1 MAKKKKEVD
10 KNKIRKNMTK
20 NAQALDILIRSRH
33 PIIYIVTHEEDRVM
47 SDIEDIATLTEKTVY
62 TWDCVKGIV
71 CNEKNVKPTNDP
83 NGGQADETDPYGVL
97 DFISKNVD
105 DIDRKDKDESKR
117 EGSFFVLCDFFR
129 YLQGNVDPKIERQ
142 LRVIANDIV
151 RIYSTIL
158 IVSPELHIPSSLDKR
173 VTVVNYDYPTKPEI
187 ENHLDYLLKN
197 VKSLPGFER
206 YKLTAPERESVIK
219 ATQGLT
225 LQEADN
231 AYSKS
236 LVETRTISAQ
246 KINEEKKQII
256 LKNGLLEFVE
266 TEESMESIGGMK
278 YLVEWLKKRKE
289 AFTDRAA
296 EYGLPSPNGLLL
308 IGIQGCGKS
317 LAAKATAIEWQMP
330 LLRLDIGRMFG
341 GFVGDSERNIRD
353 ALSIA
358 ESVAPCVLWLDEV
371 DKGISGVQS
380 SGRTD
385 GGTTSRVYGTLLTW
399 LQEKDKPVFVMATAN
414 NVVDRLD
421 PAFLRK
427 GRFDDI
433 FFVNLPTHK
442 ERVEIAKIHLEKRRR
457 DPNNFDLE
465 VFSEETK
472 EFSGAEIEGC
482 IYDALHEG
490 FYDGAREITTDD
502 LVEAAREIHPLAEV
516 MAADL
521 TELRNWA
528 ITRAKNAAFKISPEE
543 RKGEGAERVSS
554 LEID

>member
-10 KNKIRKNMTK
+10 KNKIRKNMTN

-47 SDIEDIATLTEKTVY
+47 TDIEDIATLTEKTVY
-62 TWDCVKGIV
+62 NWDCVNGIV
-71 CNEKNVKPTNDP
+71 CNEKNVKPNDP
-83 NGGQADETDPYGVL
+83 NNQQDETDPYAVL
-97 DFISKNVD
+97 DFIRKNVD

-129 YLQGNVDPKIERQ
+129 WLQNPIDPKIERM

-151 RIYSTIL
+151 RIYSTII
-158 IVSPELHIPSSLDKR
+158 IVSPERHIPSSLDKR
-173 VTVVNYDYPTKPEI
+173 VTIVDYDYPTKPEI

-197 VKSLPGFER
+197 VKSLPGFEK
-206 YKLTAPERESVIK
+206 YTLKPNEREAVIK

-266 TEESMESIGGMK
+266 TKENMEDIGGMK

-289 AFTDRAA
+289 AFTDKAMN
-296 EYGLPSPNGLLL
+296 YGLPVPNGLLL

-317 LAAKATAIEWQMP
+317 LAAKATAIEWEMP

-385 GGTTSRVYGTLLTW
+385 GGTTSRVYGTMLTW
-399 LQEKDKPVFVMATAN
+399 LQEKTKPVFVIATAN

-433 FFVNLPTHK
+433 FFVNLPMHK
-442 ERVEIAKIHLEKRRR
+442 ERVEIAKIHIEKRNRNS
-457 DPNNFDLE
+457 DDFDLE
-465 VFSEETK
+465 QIADATK

-490 FYDGAREITTDD
+490 FYDGGREITTEDI
-502 LVEAAREIHPLAEV
+502 VTAADELFPLAEV
-516 MAADL
+516 MGEEL
-521 TELRNWA
+521 GELRNWA
-528 ITRAKNAAFKISPEE
+528 IDRAKNAAVKIGPKE
-543 RKGEGAERVSS
+543 RKADGADRVSS

>member
-1 MAKKKKEVD
+1 MSKKKKVAD
-10 KNKIRKNMTK
+10 KDKIRKNMSQ
-20 NAQALDILIRSRH
+20 NAQKLDVLIRSRH

-47 SDIEDIATLTEKTVY
+47 TDIADIASLSDKTVFN
-62 TWDCVKGIV
+62 WDCVKGV
-71 CNEKNVKPTNDP
+71 ACSDKNVKPNDS
-83 NGGQADETDPYGVL
+83 NSQTDETDPYAIL
-97 DFISKNVD
+97 DFIRKNVD

-129 YLQGNVDPKIERQ
+129 YLQDPVDPKIERM

-151 RIYSTIL
+151 RIYSTII
-158 IVSPELHIPSSLDKR
+158 IVSPILNIPSSLDKR
-173 VTVVNYDYPTKPEI
+173 VTIVNYELPTKSEI
-187 ENHLDYLLKN
+187 ETHLDYLLGN
-197 VKSLPGFER
+197 VTCLPGFEN
-206 YKLTAPERESVIK
+206 YKLETTEREEVIK

-236 LVETRTISAQ
+236 LVETRTISSV
-246 KINEEKKQII
+246 KISEEKKQII

-266 TEESMESIGGMK
+266 TKESMEDIGGMK
-278 YLVEWLKKRKE
+278 YLVEWLKKRKM
-289 AFTDRAA
+289 AFSDAA
-296 EYGLPSPNGLLL
+296 AAYGLPAPNGLLL

-317 LAAKATAIEWQMP
+317 LAAKATAIEWKMP
-330 LLRLDIGRMFG
+330 LLRLDLGRMFG

-353 ALSIA
+353 ALQIA

-399 LQEKDKPVFVMATAN
+399 LQEKKKPVFVIATAN
-414 NVVDRLD
+414 NVQNTLD

-433 FFVNLPTHK
+433 FFVDLPKTR
-442 ERVEIAKIHLEKRRR
+442 ERVEIAKIHLKKRNRNV
-457 DPNNFDLE
+457 DDFDLE
-465 VFSEETK
+465 RFADVTK

-490 FYDGAREITTDD
+490 FDDGVREITDDD
-502 LVEAAREIHPLAEV
+502 LYNAARAIHPLSEV
-516 MAADL
+516 MA
-521 TELRNWA
+521 TELNSIRDWA
-528 ITRAKNAAFKISPEE
+528 KTRAKNAAVKQDIEE
-543 RKGEGAERVSS
+543 KGGRGGERVAS